1 MQILGS
7 IFYILFFVSVIGSFF
22 TVLSLFVTHVLHITL
37 PLWFSLFGMIFFC
50 FPFLSPDVFLF
61 SPEPQE
67 WLDGFSISCLLW
79 VCGCVVFLVCDV
91 IRSALAKQAVKNYH
105 LCNDTRIS
113 ELCSRCAA
121 TLGLKKTP
129 ALYWGTLDQ
138 PVCVAGIIRP
148 VIIMNQSV
156 ITQLNDKELSAVFF
170 HELTHIMRK
179 HILLE
184 RIYDYVCILHWF
196 NPFSWLAKKDFSLH
210 CETDCDDN
218 AIRASQGK
226 LTKTEYASAMIRLL
240 ELSSVST
247 VKSGKEIGALS
258 FLLTKRRIKRI
269 TGKISKTRDR
279 WISVALAVLLVL
291 TAAFSM
297 NFSREHFYPYPA
309 YQTGPEYSTGY
320 DR

>member
-7 IFYILFFVSVIGSFF
+7 IFYILFFVSVIGSIFA
-22 TVLSLFVTHVLHITL
+22 VLSLFVTHVLHITL
-37 PLWFSLFGMIFFC
+37 PLWFSFFGMIFFC

-67 WLDGFSISCLLW
+67 WLDGFSIACLLW

-91 IRSALAKQAVKNYH
+91 IRSVLAKRAVENYH

-156 ITQLNDKELSAVFF
+156 VTQLNDKELSAVFF

-226 LTKTEYASAMIRLL
+226 LTK
-240 ELSSVST
+240 
-247 VKSGKEIGALS
+247 
-258 FLLTKRRIKRI
+258 RRIKRI
-269 TGKISKTRDR
+269 TGKTSKTRDR
-279 WISVALAVLLVL
+279 WISVALAILLVL